1 MRIKSIT
8 DKKRLS
14 ELQSFYKSF
23 LEEPNITK
31 YSKAFKNYA
40 QSCPVELLNLQDPE
54 SQLIIAKPYVKN
66 LSKDLLVEMRC
77 FNYQL
82 TMQKKIIWKI
92 ENGATY
98 FNFNTQTVINNLD
111 VNGSLETSNQK
122 IF

>member
-40 QSCPVELLNLQDPE
+40 QSYPVELLNLQDPE

-82 TMQKKIIWKI
+82 TMQKKNSLK
-92 ENGATY
+92 NRKRC
-98 FNFNTQTVINNLD
+98 NLF
-111 VNGSLETSNQK
+111 Q
-122 IF
+122 F